1 MSSATVR
8 AEIAAAATL
17 IEGVNVSPYYR
28 QSLKPG
34 DGFVRLGQRGRDGS
48 GIGFL
53 DTWEIWLALSQDVL
67 TAEQWLEDNLDDL
80 LVSLHS
86 AMYVTTVTP
95 TELVIGTG
103 GASIPGVIIAG
114 TREAGA

>member
-1 MSSATVR
+1 MSVR
-8 AEIAAAATL
+8 EEIAAAAIL
-17 IEGVNVSPYYR
+17 IDGISVTPYYR

-53 DTWEIWLALSQDVL
+53 DTWEIWLAVSQDVAS
-67 TAEQWLEDNLDDL
+67 AEQWLETNLDDL
-80 LVSLHS
+80 LVSLGS
-86 AMYVTTVTP
+86 ALYVTTVTP

-114 TREAGA
+114 TREAT

>member
-1 MSSATVR
+1 MSVR
-8 AEIAAAATL
+8 QEVADAASL
-17 IEGVNVSPYYR
+17 IDGISVTPYYR
-28 QSLKPG
+28 QSLKAG

-53 DTWEIWLALSQDVL
+53 DTWEIWLAVSQDVAS
-67 TAEQWLEDNLDDL
+67 AEQWLETNLDDL
-80 LVSLHS
+80 LVSLGS

-103 GASIPGVIIAG
+103 GASVPGVIIAG
-114 TREAGA
+114 TREAI

>member
-1 MSSATVR
+1 MSVR
-8 AEIAAAATL
+8 EEIAAAASL
-17 IEGVNVSPYYR
+17 IEGVNVTPYYR

-48 GIGFL
+48 GIGFI
-53 DTWEIWLALSQDVL
+53 DTWELWLAVSQDIPG
-67 TAEQWLEDNLDDL
+67 AEQWLEANLDDL
-80 LVSLHS
+80 LVSLGS

-103 GASIPGVIIAG
+103 GATVPGLIVAG
-114 TREAGA
+114 TRETGA